1 MICAIATPD
10 KFGFPAEVE
19 ELRVEQHPV
28 LVSPNTANLIRK
40 TVGDNIWFQLTNE
53 YGEAANACVDDAMHC
68 ITRRE
73 YDRSKYRAPSD
84 PTMIPQLFIYLQ
96 SVEDREFALERSWNS
111 QRRLSVLERS
121 ANWSTG
127 ITLNQSQDVN
137 PQAIQRKASLSC
149 LSRRSL
155 QERERMVGEA
165 PES

>member
-40 TVGDNIWFQLTNE
+40 TVGDNILFQLTNE
-53 YGEAANACVDDAMHC
+53 YGEAVNACVDDAMHC

-96 SVEDREFALERSWNS
+96 SVEAREFALERSWNS

-127 ITLNQSQDVN
+127 ITLN
-137 PQAIQRKASLSC
+137 
-149 LSRRSL
+149 
-155 QERERMVGEA
+155 
-165 PES
+165 